1 MNANYLSALG
11 AILLL
16 VGCRERDQSRSSNGP
31 VPEEYGAAGAAIS
44 PGRTLDSDTAL
55 NQKIRDSLSGLL
67 TNQQTNDLV
76 IASHAGIVTLK
87 GRVGTTSLKQDIS
100 RSIKQ
105 TDGVTDVRNQLEVDP
120 AADITLER
128 NNAARQAEKQK

>member
-1 MNANYLSALG
+1 
-11 AILLL
+11 
-16 VGCRERDQSRSSNGP
+16 V
-31 VPEEYGAAGAAIS
+31 
-44 PGRTLDSDTAL
+44 
-55 NQKIRDSLSGLL
+55 
-67 TNQQTNDLV
+67 
-76 IASHAGIVTLK
+76 K